1 MICIKM
7 VYEWRSFSARAT
19 LWIALGILPRTEI
32 LTVYHGKIARDS
44 SEISEISESFDTFNS
59 FRLFT

>member
-1 MICIKM
+1 MIYIKM
-7 VYEWRSFSARAT
+7 FYEWRSFSARAT

-32 LTVYHGKIARDS
+32 LTVHHGKIARDS
-44 SEISEISESFDTFNS
+44 SEISESFDTFNS